1 MSIRYLSVAEVLLIH
16 QRVIERYGGSPELAN
31 LGRLEASLAVP
42 MQTMFGQELY
52 PDLWSKAAIL
62 CYLLI
67 KNHPFVDGNKRTAL
81 AALLEFLER
90 NGYTIAVADNDE
102 LYRFTMDVATSALDK
117 EEIEAWLRMHTR
129 KLDT

>member
-1 MSIRYLSVAEVLLIH
+1 MRYLTVDEVLVLH
-16 QRVIERYGGSPELAN
+16 DYAIERFGGSPGLAS
-31 LGRLEASLAVP
+31 LERLEASLAVP

-81 AALLEFLER
+81 YALLRFLEL